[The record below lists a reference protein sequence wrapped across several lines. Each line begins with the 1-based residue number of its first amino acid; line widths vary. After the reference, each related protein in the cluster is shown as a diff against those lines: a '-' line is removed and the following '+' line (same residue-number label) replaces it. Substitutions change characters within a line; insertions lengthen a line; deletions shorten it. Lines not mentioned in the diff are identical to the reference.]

1 MKMKVFVLLFSI
13 FFVCQNCF
21 GGDLERK
28 FEQMLKAQK
37 EADFKIKSPNASDH
51 WLEQKIKELSE
62 IKVVSLKKI
71 GLPSFDR
78 DSYYAVSWCYSYNP
92 KIIYTNLYE
101 LSDEKLLEQT
111 FVWMQ
116 GTKTGIKSVDT
127 DSDYIFDIM
136 DYAIPLFL
144 RKPNFHANYYDSN
157 FYFQCEADRVENTL
171 TYVKDI
177 DGDGNDE
184 ILSFCWMG
192 GAGGGEGDYRTGIF
206 IYKYV
211 NREWKKVLYAPF
223 FGWKYFFDD
232 ENYKKEEWYQPKPFP
247 YDFME
252 YKGKVG
258 LRIVCYDLPRER
270 PTHYHAQFWAY
281 NEAAQEYKKI
291 EEVWESIERT
301 PADGL
306 IFADAPDFLP
316 VPWPKFSMLGARLSA
331 ADLAGMD
338 KAQLRLL
345 RNAVYARHGRM
356 FASADLQTL
365 FGGQIWYRP
374 NPDYSDDLLTET
386 DKANIALIQEFE
398 KK

>member
-1 MKMKVFVLLFSI
+1 MKMKVFTVFLFFICS
-13 FFVCQNCF
+13 NCF
-21 GGDLERK
+21 CDDLERK

-37 EADFKIKSPNASDH
+37 EADFRRKYPKVSER
-51 WLEQKIKELSE
+51 WLEQKIKELPE
-62 IKVVSLKKI
+62 VKLVSLKKI
-71 GLPSFDR
+71 NLPSFGIN
-78 DSYYAVSWCYSYNP
+78 YYCISWCHPDNP
-92 KIIYTNLYE
+92 KIIYTNLFE
-101 LSDEKLLEQT
+101 LSDDKLLEQT
-111 FVWMQ
+111 FVWIQ
-116 GTKTGIKSVDT
+116 ATKTGIKSVDT

-157 FYFQCEADRVENTL
+157 FYFQCEADRIENTL

-192 GAGGGEGDYRTGIF
+192 GAGGGDYRTGIF

-247 YDFME
+247 YDFVE

-281 NEAAQEYKKI
+281 DEESQEYKKL

-306 IFADAPDFLP
+306 IFADSPDFLP

-331 ADLAGMD
+331 ADLEGMD

-345 RNAVYARHGRM
+345 RNAVYARHGRT
-356 FASADLQTL
+356 FASADLRTL
-365 FGGQIWYRP
+365 FGGQIWYKP

-386 DKANIALIQEFE
+386 DRANIRLIQEFE
-398 KK
+398 RR